1 MFTESKSYAG
11 GEKTILNIFT
21 DSVDEKKKEDNVN
34 QLILN
39 CSKSKES
46 LSVLYTMFKKN
57 VFAIAF
63 TITSDYHLAEDCVIE
78 TFVRLSQVKKFNPEN
93 GDGKGYIYTIAR
105 NVALELRRQHR
116 RDTDNFIMQS
126 YGETD
131 TAVENSIY
139 INQLMMFLN
148 DKQKQVVTLRC
159 FSELSFRQIA
169 KIMKC
174 PESTVKSRYEK
185 AIAIL
190 REKAG
195 VHDERRNKK

>member
-1 MFTESKSYAG
+1 MFTDSKSYAG

-21 DSVDEKKKEDNVN
+21 GSIDEEKKEDNVN
-34 QLILN
+34 QLILD
-39 CSKSKES
+39 CSKSQES

-63 TITSDYHLAEDCVIE
+63 TITSDYHLSEDCVIE
-78 TFVRLSQVKKFNPEN
+78 TFVRLAQVKKFNPEN

-131 TAVENSIY
+131 IAVENSIY

-148 DKQKQVVTLRC
+148 DKQKQVVALRC

>member
-21 DSVDEKKKEDNVN
+21 GSVNEDKKEDNVN

-63 TITSDYHLAEDCVIE
+63 TITSDYHLSEDCVIE

-116 RDTDNFIMQS
+116 RDTDNFIIQS

-131 TAVENSIY
+131 IAVENSIY

-148 DKQKQVVTLRC
+148 DKQKQVVALRC